1 MQICRQDEPQFCS
14 LSLVLISVID
24 VNDLAP
30 KFLTKPPSEIFQISE
45 NLRPGTV
52 IAAFLAMDGDLM
64 SEQNG
69 GIKYSL
75 EAEDDDAD
83 AQIDWAIDAE
93 QVEK

>member
-1 MQICRQDEPQFCS
+1 VQICRQDEPEFCS

-30 KFLTKPPSEIFQISE
+30 KFLTTPSEILQISE